1 MYCIL
6 DVRFLVL
13 SSSSGHHPIIADLA
27 HIHAA
32 VTVRSVSVGPVT
44 AHSRSP
50 HAHAVVIL
58 SIWPP
63 GEHTGTL
70 RSFTNRLTESIP
82 RPNPC
87 HLEFS
92 TAASKACHYAQCSRS
107 PGPPRTRES
116 SPLAGVLP
124 RCPSAFKHKVQSQP
138 RSVQHIGIS
147 KSNGTTRALA
157 SRTYD
162 ARSTHRTSTF
172 GPLFF
177 RRRYLTCTLPP
188 QAAGCFAP
196 SVPCPERPC

>member
-63 GEHTGTL
+63 GEHPGTL
-70 RSFTNRLTESIP
+70 RSFTNRLSEIRFAAKSAQSQVFSSGFESLSLRTVLPEP
-82 RPNPC
+82 R
-87 HLEFS
+87 
-92 TAASKACHYAQCSRS
+92 AASD
-107 PGPPRTRES
+107 TR
-116 SPLAGVLP
+116 V
-124 RCPSAFKHKVQSQP
+124 
-138 RSVQHIGIS
+138 
-147 KSNGTTRALA
+147 
-157 SRTYD
+157 
-162 ARSTHRTSTF
+162 
-172 GPLFF
+172 
-177 RRRYLTCTLPP
+177 
-188 QAAGCFAP
+188 FAP
-196 SVPCPERPC
+196 